1 MDVVKI
7 TDMSGLLP
15 DGGRAVTVKAWDK
28 DGKQLTA
35 SGYALP
41 VSIYN
46 HGTTSI
52 SGRDIEGG
60 FSDGSPAAYSFSV
73 ESAKMFITNVN
84 NSIDGAVKVPII
96 YSNGL
101 SNFVSNSIGTR
112 NTLKLT
118 DMSGT
123 IGSSGIAITV
133 TAWDASGKAI
143 PESAS
148 AVPLKLNNHGTTT
161 ILGATLPARFPSGV
175 PMTYEF
181 TIASP
186 KLVISNVKNS
196 SDGTLNI
203 PTVYTVGVSNFVANS
218 IGFRNTIYISD
229 FSGTLDVGGASIKV
243 RAWNVDGK
251 EIPESESLSSYII
264 SNYETVKI
272 NGAELA
278 SRFSSG
284 TPMTYE
290 FTVDSSKV
298 VITNVKSSTDGSINI
313 PTVYT
318 SGITNYATN
327 YVSDLNTIQITD
339 MSGSIPAG
347 GASISIVARDVDGNL
362 ISESVGSAALKLV
375 NHSTTTIEG
384 NDLKNR
390 FTGVPVTYEFS
401 IGSPSAVIT
410 NLTKSTD
417 GTINIPV
424 VFTLGPCGGI

>member
-1 MDVVKI
+1 
-7 TDMSGLLP
+7 MSGLLP
-15 DGGRAVTVKAWDK
+15 DSGRAVTISAWDK

-52 SGRDIEGG
+52 PGRDLKDI
-60 FSDGSPAAYSFSV
+60 FPDGAPAAYSFLV
-73 ESAKMFITNVN
+73 ESSKIFITNVN
-84 NSIDGAVKVPII
+84 NSVDGAVKVPII

-123 IGSSGIAITV
+123 IDSSGIAITI

-143 PESAS
+143 PESTS
-148 AVPLKLNNHGTTT
+148 AVPLKLYSHGTTT
-161 ILGATLPARFPSGV
+161 IAGSSLPARFPLGT

-181 TIASP
+181 TVASP

-203 PTVYTVGVSNFVANS
+203 PTVYTVGVSSFVSNS
-218 IGFRNTIYISD
+218 IGSRNTIYISD
-229 FSGTLDVGGASIKV
+229 FSGTLDTGGAAISV
-243 RAWNVDGK
+243 RAWNAAGT
-251 EIPESESLSSYII
+251 EIPESESVISYKIF
-264 SNYETVKI
+264 NYETVRI
-272 NGAELA
+272 TGAELG

-290 FTVDSSKV
+290 FTVNSSKV
-298 VITNVKSSTDGSINI
+298 VITNVKSSSDGSINI

-318 SGITNYATN
+318 SGITNYTTN
-327 YVSDLNTIQITD
+327 YVSDLNTIRITD
-339 MSGSIPAG
+339 MSGGIPAG
-347 GASISIVARDVDGNL
+347 GAITITARDQPFQGD
-362 ISESVGSAALKLV
+362 K
-375 NHSTTTIEG
+375 
-384 NDLKNR
+384 
-390 FTGVPVTYEFS
+390 
-401 IGSPSAVIT
+401 
-410 NLTKSTD
+410 
-417 GTINIPV
+417 
-424 VFTLGPCGGI
+424 